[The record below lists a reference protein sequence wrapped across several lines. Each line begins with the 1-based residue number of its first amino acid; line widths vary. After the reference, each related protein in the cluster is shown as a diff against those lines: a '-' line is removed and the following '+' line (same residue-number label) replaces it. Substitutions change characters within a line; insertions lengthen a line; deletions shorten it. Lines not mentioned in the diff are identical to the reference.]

1 MAFEEL
7 KKDLVE
13 ANADIKSY
21 LEHSEEYL
29 KLRTFKVFVKSVT
42 SMAHAVLIGLAF
54 FLAFFFL
61 SIAAS
66 LALGSVFGKPVYGYL
81 IVGTFYVILSILL
94 FIFRDKIDKPII
106 RTFSKHFFDNNQ

>member
-29 KLRTFKVFVKSVT
+29 KLKAFKVFMISVT
-42 SMAHAVLIGLAF
+42 SMTHAVLIGLVLL
-54 FLAFFFL
+54 LALFFL
-61 SIAAS
+61 SIAVS
-66 LALGSVFGKPVYGYL
+66 MALGSALGKPVYGYL
-81 IVGTFYVILSILL
+81 IVGVFYVLL
-94 FIFRDKIDKPII
+94 AVLIYVFRARIDKPILKK
-106 RTFSKHFFDNNQ
+106 FSKHFFDNNQ